1 MSRKPGVGIA
11 QHFALLTDPRVERTK
26 QHLLLAIVVIAL
38 CAVICGAECWGEI
51 DAFGRAK
58 HKWLKRLLRLPNG
71 IPSHDTFGRVFA
83 RLDSVQ
89 FQECFLAWIQA
100 ISEVTHGQVI
110 AVDGKTA
117 IHMVSAWATAN
128 RLVLGQVKVDEK
140 SNPIAI
146 SMLIYGF
153 TSHPRKRVSRL
164 RRWIPACAGMIES
177 YTKLESALKGVPVK
191 SRRSPNCWGSWNWRG
206 AL

>member
-1 MSRKPGVGIA
+1 VGIA
-11 QHFALLTDPRVERTK
+11 QHFAPLTDPRVERTK
-26 QHLLLAIVVIAL
+26 QHLLLAIVVIAF
-38 CAVICGAECWGEI
+38 CAVICGANSWGEI

-140 SNPIAI
+140 SNPKGRACEITAI
-146 SMLIYGF
+146 PELLRVLELAGCSVTIDALGCQKDVALNFGAYVLQLIRVF
-153 TSHPRKRVSRL
+153 ANSSH
-164 RRWIPACAGMIES
+164 
-177 YTKLESALKGVPVK
+177 
-191 SRRSPNCWGSWNWRG
+191 
-206 AL
+206 